1 MGTHEYIED
10 PRNKSVLISINGDL
24 FPREEAKISVF
35 DAGFLLGDG
44 VWESF
49 RLHEGNLVF
58 LEEHL
63 DRLFKGAKSISLS
76 IGRNREEIAREVERV
91 IKANEMEDEVHIRLV
106 ISRGIKPTPYQAP
119 WVISSIPTMVIL
131 PEFKKANPERLEI
144 GISLVSVGI
153 RRGGP
158 EIQDP
163 RINSLSKHN
172 CISACIEAD
181 NKGGDEGLM
190 MDPHG
195 FVSTCN
201 STHFFM
207 VKGGEVWTSTG
218 EYCLDGITRSKV
230 IQLCREN
237 QIPFKLCNFTF
248 EDVHSADEAFVTGT
262 FAGLT
267 PVNSFDGTTLGDGKR
282 GPICERLQNLYI
294 DLVKGEK
301 IV

>member
-58 LEEHL
+58 FEEHI

-76 IGRNREEIAREVERV
+76 IGRNREEITREVERV
-91 IKANEMEDEVHIRLV
+91 IEANGMEDEVHIRLV

-144 GISLVSVGI
+144 GISWVSVGI

-163 RINSLSKHN
+163 RINSISKHN

-181 NKGGDEGLM
+181 AKGGDEGLM

-207 VKGGEVWTSTG
+207 VKGGELWTSTG
-218 EYCLDGITRSKV
+218 EYCLDGITRRKV

-294 DLVKGEK
+294 DLVKGEQ
-301 IV
+301 IA

>member
-58 LEEHL
+58 FEEHI

-76 IGRNREEIAREVERV
+76 IGRNREEITREVERV
-91 IKANEMEDEVHIRLV
+91 IEANGMEDEVHIRLV

-163 RINSLSKHN
+163 RINSISKHN

-181 NKGGDEGLM
+181 AKGGDEGLM

-294 DLVKGEK
+294 DLVKGEQ
-301 IV
+301 IA

>member
-1 MGTHEYIED
+1 
-10 PRNKSVLISINGDL
+10 
-24 FPREEAKISVF
+24 
-35 DAGFLLGDG
+35 
-44 VWESF
+44 
-49 RLHEGNLVF
+49 
-58 LEEHL
+58 
-63 DRLFKGAKSISLS
+63 
-76 IGRNREEIAREVERV
+76 
-91 IKANEMEDEVHIRLV
+91 
-106 ISRGIKPTPYQAP
+106 
-119 WVISSIPTMVIL
+119 MVIL
-131 PEFKKANPERLEI
+131 PEYKKANPVRLEI

-181 NKGGDEGLM
+181 VKGGDEGLM

-267 PVNSFDGTTLGDGKR
+267 PVNSFDGTTFGDGKR

-294 DLVKGEK
+294 DLVNGD
-301 IV
+301 

>member
-58 LEEHL
+58 FEEHI

-76 IGRNREEIAREVERV
+76 IGRNREEITREVERV
-91 IKANEMEDEVHIRLV
+91 IEANGMEDDVHIRLV

-163 RINSLSKHN
+163 RINSISKHN

-181 NKGGDEGLM
+181 AKGGDEGLM

-218 EYCLDGITRSKV
+218 EYCLDGITRRKV

-237 QIPFKLCNFTF
+237 QIPFRLCNFTF

-294 DLVKGEK
+294 DLVKGEQ
-301 IV
+301 IA

>member
-58 LEEHL
+58 FEEHI

-76 IGRNREEIAREVERV
+76 IGRNREEITREVERV
-91 IKANEMEDEVHIRLV
+91 IEANGMEDEVHIRLV

-163 RINSLSKHN
+163 RINSISKHN

-181 NKGGDEGLM
+181 AKGGDEGLM

-218 EYCLDGITRSKV
+218 EYCLDGITRRKV

-294 DLVKGEK
+294 DLVKGEQ
-301 IV
+301 IA